1 MKITK
6 ALIPA
11 AGLGTRFLP
20 VSKVIPKELLPVF
33 NKAAIQ
39 WVIEEAVSSGIEE
52 VVIVTSEDKAAI
64 GRYFDKDSALEHLL
78 ELMGDSTHLDEIKRL
93 HEIVDL
99 TFVTQKEQLGLGHAV
114 LCASEVLNGEAFAV
128 LLPDNIMFDGIPV
141 TRQLIDTFDIYES
154 SIIAVGDI
162 LDSEVGNF
170 GIIEGNRI
178 AEKTFKVVNMVEKPK
193 VGEAP
198 SNLAIL
204 GRYILTPEI
213 FDVLDKV
220 QPGSGGEIQLT
231 DGLVHLMDS
240 QNIYALELLGRRYDV
255 GNPLGLLKASID
267 VALSEE
273 GIMGDLTAYMKGL
286 DLDRV

>member
-11 AGLGTRFLP
+11 AGLGTRLLP

-33 NKAAIQ
+33 DKAAIQ

-78 ELMGDSTHLDEIKRL
+78 ELKGDTTNLDKIKKL
-93 HEIVDL
+93 PEIVDL

-114 LCASEVLNGEAFAV
+114 LCASEVLKGEAFAV
-128 LLPDNIMFDGIPV
+128 LLPDNIMFDGIPA
-141 TRQLIDTFDIYES
+141 TRQLIDTFDIYKS
-154 SIIAVGDI
+154 SIIAVGGI
-162 LDSEVGNF
+162 PDSEVGNF
-170 GIIEGNRI
+170 GIIDGDRI

-213 FDVLDKV
+213 FDILEMV

-240 QNIYALELLGRRYDV
+240 QNIYALELSGRHYDV
-255 GNPLGLLKASID
+255 GNPLGLLKASIG
-267 VALSEE
+267 VALSEK
-273 GIMGDLTAYMKGL
+273 GIGEDLTAYMKGL
-286 DLDRV
+286 YLGGV